1 MLRHHAG
8 NKDNRVYLGTTVGVY
23 YIDDTL
29 TNWVTFDN
37 NLPNTTVRDLEINEK
52 EAKLIIATYGRG
64 VWVSDIPNSFPAN
77 EVKLVSIDSPINNS
91 RGCGSLAPT
100 ITIQNKGTNAITA
113 VTVNY
118 NVDGGTNAVYNWT
131 GNLVSNATTQINI
144 PAFTATEGN
153 HTLNVETV
161 INNDTYTANNSN
173 STSFSING
181 STATPTTINTF
192 ESASDNL
199 VTETSGSGGGLL
211 GLWQRGTPVKTL
223 LNVGGTVSSAYATG
237 LNGNHPDKAT
247 GYLYTKCYDLTLV
260 TNPVLS
266 FKMAFDIEKDWD
278 YMNVEYTIDQGKTW
292 TILGASTDANWYNSN
307 STANGLPGK
316 QWTGIG
322 EDVNNLGGTNATLHT
337 YSFDL
342 AAFKNEANIIFRFKF
357 LADDAANEEGAI
369 VDDLVITGVLPVEEF
384 NEIEGLAIS
393 PNPSSSIFNI
403 NWVQGTN
410 FSISVFDLTGK
421 LILQE
426 KRISSAVNQF
436 ELDMSKYSKGI
447 YVAKI
452 KVDDSLST
460 KKLILK

>member
-1 MLRHHAG
+1 M
-8 NKDNRVYLGTTVGVY
+8 
-23 YIDDTL
+23 
-29 TNWVTFDN
+29 
-37 NLPNTTVRDLEINEK
+37 
-52 EAKLIIATYGRG
+52 
-64 VWVSDIPNSFPAN
+64 
-77 EVKLVSIDSPINNS
+77 
-91 RGCGSLAPT
+91 
-100 ITIQNKGTNAITA
+100 
-113 VTVNY
+113 
-118 NVDGGTNAVYNWT
+118 
-131 GNLVSNATTQINI
+131 
-144 PAFTATEGN
+144 
-153 HTLNVETV
+153 
-161 INNDTYTANNSN
+161 
-173 STSFSING
+173 
-181 STATPTTINTF
+181 
-192 ESASDNL
+192 
-199 VTETSGSGGGLL
+199 
-211 GLWQRGTPVKTL
+211 
-223 LNVGGTVSSAYATG
+223 
-237 LNGNHPDKAT
+237 
-247 GYLYTKCYDLTLV
+247 
-260 TNPVLS
+260 
-266 FKMAFDIEKDWD
+266 
-278 YMNVEYTIDQGKTW
+278 
-292 TILGASTDANWYNSN
+292 
-307 STANGLPGK
+307 PGK